1 MKVLLF
7 LVLISLSICNNVEKI
22 VKEDEVP
29 LKGYALLAHKKLVL
43 SGLINSVQLQ
53 QTQRTDEQMR
63 LSTNT
68 LTLKS
73 RLSNIQASQANEL
86 AKLYEQLSSSSNA
99 YERAKIENKIKENEK
114 YFKNEIDK
122 MNQEILSTSIKENA
136 IEMEV
141 KRLDTKLTAL
151 KKQLE
156 AIEKAR
162 SEDIENAIPKFNG
175 LK

>member
-7 LVLISLSICNNVEKI
+7 LVLIFLSICNNVEKI

-29 LKGYALLAHKKLVL
+29 LKGYALFAHKKLVL

-53 QTQRTDEQMR
+53 QTQRSDEQMR

-73 RLSNIQASQANEL
+73 RLSNIQASQTNEL

-99 YERAKIENKIKENEK
+99 YERAKIENDIKEKEEC
-114 YFKNEIDK
+114 FKNEIDK
-122 MNQEILSTSIKENA
+122 INQEILSTSIKENA

-162 SEDIENAIPKFNG
+162 SEDIENAFLKFNG
-175 LK
+175 L

>member
-7 LVLISLSICNNVEKI
+7 LVLIFLSICNNVEKI

-29 LKGYALLAHKKLVL
+29 LKGYALFAHKKLVL
-43 SGLINSVQLQ
+43 SGMINSVQLQ
-53 QTQRTDEQMR
+53 QTQRSDEQMR

-73 RLSNIQASQANEL
+73 RLSNIQASQTNEL

-99 YERAKIENKIKENEK
+99 YERAEIENKIKEKEE
-114 YFKNEIDK
+114 YFKNETDK
-122 MNQEILSTSIKENA
+122 INQEISLTSIKENA

-156 AIEKAR
+156 VIEKAR